1 MLSKTKNAVFRILVG
16 VGLLAIMAVAMVNYI
31 NSQYRSVVAKE
42 QDCLAIT
49 ANCLD
54 MYFNTKLV
62 GLKLLAGYPDIRS
75 LEDGRVRQ
83 SLVEAARTLGV
94 ANVSLYDRNGNLI
107 SNCLS
112 YPGNAN
118 MPFTVPNGKT
128 FFQKS
133 LAGKMNV
140 SERVVYG
147 NLENAYIT
155 MQVPV
160 EEADNVIA
168 VIAAFIP
175 IRDISAALL
184 HKQIPEDQHI
194 FVMDNKGQ
202 LIHHP
207 HLADI
212 YPESPAVNEQI
223 ASLVYSEKTG
233 IKKIKSFLDDQEKL
247 LIYTDLSNADWR
259 VAKTIPL
266 TTLYTRVLS
275 KSLDDIGFFFLLVVC
290 CVLLYGVWR
299 QAKSH
304 EREREQLKMERMT
317 CVNQL
322 AAGLAH
328 EIRNPLTSIKGFIQL
343 MARRTDKPV
352 TPEHVTIILA
362 EIGRIDSLI
371 SEFQMLARPL
381 KEPVFEKVN
390 VRNLLEC
397 VSLLMEGQRHNKNI
411 SLQLE
416 VPCPNCHVFGD
427 ISQLKQVF
435 INLLKNAI
443 EAAPI
448 NGNVIVTVSE
458 QQDKVAIAVEDDGNG
473 ISSEVIEKLGTPFFT
488 TKENG
493 TGLGLSVC
501 YGIVQNHNGQ
511 ILVSSQ
517 PGKKTVFTVR
527 LQVASQYYV

>member
-1 MLSKTKNAVFRILVG
+1 MLSTTKNAVFRMLVG
-16 VGLLAIMAVAMVNYI
+16 AGLLAIMAVAMVHYI
-31 NSQYRSVVAKE
+31 NCQYRNVVAKE
-42 QDCLAIT
+42 QDRLAVT

-54 MYFNTKLV
+54 MYLNTKLV
-62 GLKLLAGYPDIRS
+62 GLKLLAGYPGVRS

-94 ANVSLYDRNGNLI
+94 ANVALYDSQGILI
-107 SNCLS
+107 SDSLS
-112 YPGNAN
+112 SPGNVN
-118 MPFTVPNGKT
+118 TPFAVPNSTT
-128 FFQKS
+128 FFLKS
-133 LAGKMNV
+133 LAGKPNV
-140 SERVVYG
+140 SERIAYG
-147 NLENAYIT
+147 NLEDACIT
-155 MQVPV
+155 VQVPV
-160 EEADNVIA
+160 VEANKVIA
-168 VIAAFIP
+168 VIAAFVP
-175 IRDISAALL
+175 IRDISAAVL
-184 HKQIPEDQHI
+184 HKQMPEEKHI
-194 FVMDNKGQ
+194 FVTDNKGQ

-207 HLADI
+207 HLAEI
-212 YPESPAVNEQI
+212 YPESPAVNAQFV
-223 ASLVYSEKTG
+223 SLVYNQKTG
-233 IKKIKSFLDDQEKL
+233 IKKIKSFLDNQEKL

-266 TTLYTRVLS
+266 TALYTRVLS
-275 KSLDDIGFFFLLVVC
+275 KSLDDVGIFFLLVVC

-299 QAKSH
+299 QAKYH

-352 TPEHVTIILA
+352 TPEHVKIILA

-381 KEPVFEKVN
+381 KEPVFKKIN
-390 VRNLLEC
+390 ICNLLEC

-416 VPCPNCHVFGD
+416 VPSPNCHVFGD

-448 NGNVIVTVSE
+448 NGNVVVTVSE
-458 QQDKVAIAVEDDGNG
+458 QQDKVLIAVEDNG
-473 ISSEVIEKLGTPFFT
+473 TGIPTEVIEKLGTPFFT

-501 YGIVQNHNGQ
+501 YSIVHNHSGQ

-517 PGKKTVFTVR
+517 PGKKTVFTVL
-527 LQVASQYYV
+527 LQAAN